1 MKCSYRGFG
10 GGRIKIDDDNVYL
23 KFFLIKEK
31 CKMRDIIAIRF
42 QPAAAIHLG
51 CIEIFT
57 RNQPA
62 SSYVLFFWSE
72 KRGLVLGQFYQALL
86 KELRQCHQNLGTF
99 NQGMW
104 RWS

>member
-1 MKCSYRGFG
+1 MS
-10 GGRIKIDDDNVYL
+10 
-23 KFFLIKEK
+23 
-31 CKMRDIIAIRF
+31 DIIAIRF

-57 RNQPA
+57 RNQPS

-72 KRGLVLGQFYQALL
+72 KRELKMGQFYQALL
-86 KELRQCHQNLGTF
+86 NELRQCHQSSGSF
-99 NQGMW
+99 HQGLW